1 MDSQN
6 KRLLKY
12 METHKRGI
20 TAVDAYEK
28 LGIARL
34 SARIHDLRS
43 VGYNISTYWEE
54 GENRYEEKVRY
65 GRYYLENGS

>member
-6 KRLLKY
+6 KRLLRY
-12 METHKRGI
+12 LETHKRGI

-34 SARIHDLRS
+34 SARICDLRS
-43 VGYNISTYWEE
+43 RGNNISTYWET
-54 GENRYEEKVRY
+54 GANRYGEEVRY
-65 GRYYLENGS
+65 GRYYLESNS